1 MIIIIKDLKSFG
13 LAREK
18 NSYSCRSFLAAEL
31 RSWFLSHTLDSQT
44 SLTPV
49 PAFTVKVWGGQNEKF
64 QLIIKWK
71 VDLPSL
77 QYLGDQVGFLL
88 KYTM

>member
-1 MIIIIKDLKSFG
+1 MITIINDLKSFG

-18 NSYSCRSFLAAEL
+18 IVTAVGVICGRRN
-31 RSWFLSHTLDSQT
+31 WFLSHTLDSQT

-64 QLIIKWK
+64 QLIIEWK

-88 KYTM
+88 KYTI

>member
-1 MIIIIKDLKSFG
+1 MITIIYDLKSFG

-18 NSYSCRSFLAAEL
+18 IVTAIQLFSGRKL
-31 RSWFLSHTLDSQT
+31 RNWFLSHTLDSQT

-64 QLIIKWK
+64 QLIIEWK

-88 KYTM
+88 KYTI